1 MLFLCYSIFVIE
13 FSVRFH
19 RILIETKKKNWE
31 LKISKDY
38 EQVDFFPTIDIIIS
52 L

>member
-19 RILIETKKKNWE
+19 RIETKKEKKNWE